1 MVPTWPSDAFMSG
14 RKKYVPT
21 HTIAKAH
28 TISTISQLSTD
39 RLRGNEE
46 CEQRTSGRAVLLIA
60 LTRASAAV
68 WPRVSAACWP
78 VHV

>member
-1 MVPTWPSDAFMSG
+1 MSG

-39 RLRGNEE
+39 RLRDTTMGEE
-46 CEQRTSGRAVLLIA
+46 SEPRRALLQIA
-60 LTRASAAV
+60 LTRASAAA
-68 WPRVSAACWP
+68 WPRASVACWP
-78 VHV
+78 VRV

>member
-1 MVPTWPSDAFMSG
+1 MSG

-39 RLRGNEE
+39 RLRDTKMGEE
-46 CEQRTSGRAVLLIA
+46 SEPRRALLQIE
-60 LTRASAAV
+60 LTLA
-68 WPRVSAACWP
+68 
-78 VHV
+78 